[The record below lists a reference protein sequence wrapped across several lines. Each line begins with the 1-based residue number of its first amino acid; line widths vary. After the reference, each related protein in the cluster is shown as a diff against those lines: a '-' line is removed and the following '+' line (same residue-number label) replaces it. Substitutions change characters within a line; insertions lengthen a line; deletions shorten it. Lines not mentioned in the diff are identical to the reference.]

1 MKKSIAAGI
10 FIAVFCLGVIACDQF
25 KAQPAKWEYQVLS
38 FDSTNST
45 SSPQDQLNKLG
56 KAGWELVS
64 VQSWEVNGN
73 TQAFFGKACLKRPL
87 AQ

>member
-1 MKKSIAAGI
+1 MKNSIAVGMFLA
-10 FIAVFCLGVIACDQF
+10 AFCLGVVACDPF
-25 KAQPAKWEYQVLS
+25 KDKPTKWEYQVLS
-38 FDSTNST
+38 FDNTNPKN
-45 SSPQDQLNKLG
+45 SPPDELNKLG
-56 KAGWELVS
+56 RDGWELVS